1 VTLEPLG
8 ESFYRRKLGHIQT
21 KLAEAELDGILL
33 LDMYNVMYASG
44 FFHSPSERP
53 IGFYIPASG
62 EPTLYIPLLEQ
73 DNAADGWVK
82 DIRTYFEFPGDTH
95 PVLWM
100 ALDTGAQRLGID
112 GLEHSIFIQVQQSL
126 SHAVIS
132 PIVDTLRYC
141 KEPEELMLIRKSA
154 SYADYFLQFLS
165 DHAGELIRNGATEL
179 DILNACLVATKK
191 KQAQELGEVF
201 AKTKVGVTATVHTG
215 PRAALPHGKPIH
227 RKPNYGD
234 VLIAGIGASVGGY
247 HAESGATFVLGEVT
261 PEQLHC
267 LNAAAT
273 CNDVAVAALRV
284 GASCKDVNEAA
295 LEQLKEAGLADFIR
309 HRIGHGMGIQ
319 GHEAPWLA
327 PGDNTKLL
335 ANMVFSNE
343 PGIYRPDVDGYRTI
357 NTMIVTEGEAEVP
370 SMFLKNHPPE
380 ARVLKL

>member
-1 VTLEPLG
+1 MTLEPLN
-8 ESFYRRKLGHIQT
+8 ESFYRRKLGQIQA
-21 KLAEAELDGILL
+21 KLAEAELDGMLL
-33 LDMYNVMYASG
+33 LDMHNVIYASG

-73 DNAADGWVK
+73 ENALGSWVK

-95 PVLWM
+95 PVVWM
-100 ALDTGAQRLGID
+100 AQDAGVRRLGID
-112 GLEHSIFIQVQQSL
+112 GLEHSVFTQVQQNF
-126 SHAVIS
+126 SHTVIS
-132 PIVDTLRYC
+132 SIVDTMRYL
-141 KEPEELMLIRKSA
+141 KEPEELVLIRKAA
-154 SYADYFLQFLS
+154 SYADYFLQFLY
-165 DHAGELIRNGATEL
+165 DHVGELMRAGATEL
-179 DILNACLVATKK
+179 DILNACLLATKQ
-191 KQAQELGEVF
+191 KQTQDLGEVF
-201 AKTKVGVTATVHTG
+201 ANTKVGVTATVHTG
-215 PRAALPHGKPIH
+215 PRAALPHGKPIG

-234 VLIAGIGASVGGY
+234 VLIAGVGASVGGY
-247 HAESGATFVLGEVT
+247 HAESGATFVLGEAT

-267 LNAAAT
+267 LNAAAI

-284 GASCKDVNEAA
+284 GARCKDINEVA

-335 ANMVFSNE
+335 ASMVFSNE
-343 PGIYRPDVDGYRTI
+343 PGIYRPNIDGYRTI
-357 NTMIVTEGEAEVP
+357 NTMIVTETEAEVA

>member
-1 VTLEPLG
+1 MSLAPLG
-8 ESFYRRKLGHIQT
+8 ESFYRRKLRQIRA
-21 KLAEAELDGILL
+21 KLVEAELEGILL
-33 LDMYNVMYASG
+33 LDMYNVIYASG

-73 DNAADGWVK
+73 ENASDGWVK
-82 DIRTYFEFPGDTH
+82 DIRTYFEFPGNTH
-95 PVLWM
+95 PVVWM
-100 ALDTGAQRLGID
+100 AQDIGVRRLGID
-112 GLEHSIFIQVQQSL
+112 RLEHSIFTHLQQIFN
-126 SHAVIS
+126 HVVIS
-132 PIVDTLRYC
+132 PIVDTLRHL
-141 KEPEELMLIRKSA
+141 KEPEELTLIRKAA

-165 DHAGELIRNGATEL
+165 DHVSELIREGATEL
-179 DILNACLVATKK
+179 GILNTCLVATKE
-191 KQAQELGEVF
+191 KQARDLGEVF

-215 PRAALPHGKPIH
+215 PRAALPHGKPSG

-247 HAESGATFVLGEVT
+247 HAESGATFVLGEAT

-267 LNAAAT
+267 LNAAAI
-273 CNDVAVAALRV
+273 CNDAAVAALRV
-284 GASCKDVNEAA
+284 GARCKDVNEAA
-295 LEQLKEAGLADFIR
+295 LEQLKEAGLADYIR

-327 PGDNTKLL
+327 PGDNTQLL

-343 PGIYRPDVDGYRTI
+343 PGIYRPDLDGYRTI
-357 NTMIVTEGEAEVP
+357 NTMIVTETEAEVA
-370 SMFLKNHPPE
+370 SMFLKNHPPD